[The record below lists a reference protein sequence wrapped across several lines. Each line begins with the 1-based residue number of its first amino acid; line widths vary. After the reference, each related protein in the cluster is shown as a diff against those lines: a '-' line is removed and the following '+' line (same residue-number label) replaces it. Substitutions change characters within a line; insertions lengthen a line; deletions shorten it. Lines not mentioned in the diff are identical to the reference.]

1 MKKDICGWESI
12 YVDFYEQHL
21 ICDFLCFKGDSLN
34 STSHGVGLEFK
45 PVSLNAAYA
54 KVYR

>member
-34 STSHGVGLEFK
+34 SHVVGLEFK

-54 KVYR
+54 TVYS

>member
-34 STSHGVGLEFK
+34 SYVVGLEFN

-54 KVYR
+54 TVYS